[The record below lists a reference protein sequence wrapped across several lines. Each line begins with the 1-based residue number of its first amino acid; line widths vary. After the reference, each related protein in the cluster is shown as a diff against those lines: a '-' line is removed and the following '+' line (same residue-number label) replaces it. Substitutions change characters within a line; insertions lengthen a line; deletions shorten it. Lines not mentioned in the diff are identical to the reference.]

1 MEIETDRKKIHSII
15 PDYLIEAEENNGT
28 PTKHFEIN

>member
-1 MEIETDRKKIHSII
+1 MEIEIDRKKIHSII
-15 PDYLIEAEENNGT
+15 PDYLIEAEKKNGT